1 VKPTPVNA
9 TAFGFVRTKL
19 SVLAPPAAIEL
30 GVNDLVITGG
40 TMTVSV
46 SLAVPVPP
54 LEVTFTVLR

>member
-1 VKPTPVNA
+1 MKPTPVSG
-9 TAFGFVRTKL
+9 TAFGFVTTKL
-19 SVLAPPAAIEL
+19 KVLAPPAAMEL
-30 GVNDLVITGG
+30 GVNDLVIAGG